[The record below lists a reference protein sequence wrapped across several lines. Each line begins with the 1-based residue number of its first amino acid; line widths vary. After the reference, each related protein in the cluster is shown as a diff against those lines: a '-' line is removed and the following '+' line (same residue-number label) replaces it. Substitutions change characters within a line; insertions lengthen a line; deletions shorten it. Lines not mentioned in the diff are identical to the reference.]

1 MTSILES
8 LFSLKGRKAVITSG
22 TRGIGKSPV
31 LLELTKLTDTIT
43 RDERNIETKML
54 IEALGQQA
62 FVYTADL
69 SNQEQVEN
77 LSKRILADGHQVSI
91 LITCAGIQRRHPAHR
106 FPMSDWDEV
115 LQVNLRTVWTLCRD
129 LDSYML
135 TRKPDASGHRGS
147 IINVASIVSFQ
158 GGLTVPV
165 YAAAKGGIA
174 QLTKALSNEWA
185 SQGVNV
191 NAVAPGYVA
200 PDMNEAL
207 INDENRAESILSRIS
222 AGRWGCPED
231 FKGYIWG
238 EATLEGHD
246 LAVEGCLDEMIPRI
260 IGQEAN
266 GVENIWQTFW
276 RHGFYRGGP
285 VFMFAISGIDITLWD
300 LKGRSLKLPIYE
312 LFGDKVRNKVQVYC
326 WIGGDRPS
334 DIEAAAKKRL
344 EQGLT
349 TVKRLKQVKALGLGA
364 GLDFH
369 GRCHKAM
376 AKQLARALEPH
387 RLLFIEEPILVEHPE
402 AIKKLSD
409 QTVIPIAF
417 GERLYT
423 RWDIKRFL
431 EDSSVDIL
439 QPDIAHAGGISET
452 KRIATMAEAYDVA
465 IAPHCSRG
473 PVAFAA
479 SVQVALSSPNF
490 AILEMSLG
498 MHYNTEVGDIDLLTY
513 LKDPSVFDLEGGH
526 FKAPTGYGL
535 GIEIDEEMAQI
546 WGKQPPGYARQFRMN
561 PHALGDGVPGNP
573 DIGSFYAFIL
583 SRSEH
588 VHLTV
593 VARSNFEAVSASGI
607 SIDSQNHGKHHVKPH
622 KVFRTVA
629 EAGQKFDFIICT
641 NKAVDQLSTA
651 ADIAPGVGDNTS
663 IVIIQNGVGNED
675 AFREKFPSATIISC
689 VTWVGARQPEPGFIH
704 HTTSEDMQVGLYPN
718 KAGDAS
724 RDTQRL
730 AQFESL
736 LSIGKTIF
744 QIVPNIQVQRWEKV
758 VWNAAWNSL
767 TALTLM
773 DTHAWLSSS
782 DLSTSMTRKLM
793 KEVIDVANAL
803 GVPLG
808 YELIDRLL
816 DKILAMPPIGSSM
829 RTDYENGKP
838 MEVEVILG
846 YPVKKG
852 RELGIDVA
860 TIETLYTIL
869 LAINKRLISAQGK

>member
-1 MTSILES
+1 MAKIASV
-8 LFSLKGRKAVITSG
+8 KYYRV
-22 TRGIGKSPV
+22 
-31 LLELTKLTDTIT
+31 
-43 RDERNIETKML
+43 
-54 IEALGQQA
+54 
-62 FVYTADL
+62 
-69 SNQEQVEN
+69 
-77 LSKRILADGHQVSI
+77 
-91 LITCAGIQRRHPAHR
+91 
-106 FPMSDWDEV
+106 
-115 LQVNLRTVWTLCRD
+115 
-129 LDSYML
+129 
-135 TRKPDASGHRGS
+135 KPRWLM
-147 IINVASIVSFQ
+147 VKV
-158 GGLTVPV
+158 V
-165 YAAAKGGIA
+165 
-174 QLTKALSNEWA
+174 
-185 SQGVNV
+185 
-191 NAVAPGYVA
+191 
-200 PDMNEAL
+200 
-207 INDENRAESILSRIS
+207 DEN
-222 AGRWGCPED
+222 GQHG
-231 FKGYIWG
+231 WG

-266 GVENIWQTFW
+266 DIENIWQTFW

-285 VFMFAISGIDITLWD
+285 VFMSAISGIDIALWD
-300 LKGRSLKLPIYE
+300 LKGRNLKVPIYE
-312 LFGDKVRNKVQVYC
+312 LLGGKVRNKVQVYC

-334 DIEAAAKKRL
+334 DIETAAKKRL

-349 TVKRLKQVKALGLGA
+349 CVKMNATEDLGWIDSPSALDSTVERLKQVKALGLDA

-387 RLLFIEEPILVEHPE
+387 RPLFIEEPILVEHPE

-465 IAPHCSRG
+465 IAPHCPLG

-498 MHYNTEVGDIDLLTY
+498 MHYNTEAGDIDLLTY

-526 FKAPTGYGL
+526 VKAPTGYGL
-535 GIEIDEEMAQI
+535 GIEIDEEM
-546 WGKQPPGYARQFRMN
+546 
-561 PHALGDGVPGNP
+561 
-573 DIGSFYAFIL
+573 
-583 SRSEH
+583 
-588 VHLTV
+588 
-593 VARSNFEAVSASGI
+593 VARIAKETAPWQCKTF
-607 SIDSQNHGKHHVKPH
+607 H
-622 KVFRTVA
+622 VFRTVA

-675 AFREKFPSATIISC
+675 AFRERFPSATIISC
-689 VTWVGARQPEPGFIH
+689 VTWVGARQPEPGFIA

-718 KAGDAS
+718 EAGDES
-724 RDTQRL
+724 CDKEHL

-782 DLSTSMTRKLM
+782 DLSTPMTRKLM

-816 DKILAMPPIGSSM
+816 EKILAMPPIGSSM

-846 YPVKKG
+846 YPVRKG
-852 RELGIDVA
+852 KELGIDVA

-869 LAINKRLISAQGK
+869 LAINKRLISTQSK

>member
-1 MTSILES
+1 MA
-8 LFSLKGRKAVITSG
+8 KITSVKYY
-22 TRGIGKSPV
+22 RV
-31 LLELTKLTDTIT
+31 
-43 RDERNIETKML
+43 
-54 IEALGQQA
+54 
-62 FVYTADL
+62 
-69 SNQEQVEN
+69 
-77 LSKRILADGHQVSI
+77 
-91 LITCAGIQRRHPAHR
+91 
-106 FPMSDWDEV
+106 
-115 LQVNLRTVWTLCRD
+115 
-129 LDSYML
+129 
-135 TRKPDASGHRGS
+135 KPRWLM
-147 IINVASIVSFQ
+147 VKIV
-158 GGLTVPV
+158 
-165 YAAAKGGIA
+165 
-174 QLTKALSNEWA
+174 
-185 SQGVNV
+185 
-191 NAVAPGYVA
+191 
-200 PDMNEAL
+200 
-207 INDENRAESILSRIS
+207 DEN
-222 AGRWGCPED
+222 GQHG
-231 FKGYIWG
+231 WG

-266 GVENIWQTFW
+266 DIENIWQTFW
-276 RHGFYRGGP
+276 RHSFYRGGP
-285 VFMFAISGIDITLWD
+285 IFMSALSGIDIALWD
-300 LKGRSLKLPIYE
+300 LKGRNLKVPIYE
-312 LFGDKVRNKVQVYC
+312 LLGGKVRTKVQVYC

-334 DIEAAAKKRL
+334 DVEAAAKKRVA
-344 EQGLT
+344 QGLT
-349 TVKRLKQVKALGLGA
+349 CVKMNATEDLGWIDSPSALDSTVERLKQVKALGLDV

-387 RLLFIEEPILVEHPE
+387 RPLFIEEPILVEHPE

-465 IAPHCSRG
+465 IAPHCPLG

-490 AILEMSLG
+490 SILEMSLG
-498 MHYNTEVGDIDLLTY
+498 MHYNTEAGDIDLLTY
-513 LKDPSVFDLEGGH
+513 LKDPAVFDLENGYV
-526 FKAPTGYGL
+526 KAPTGYGL
-535 GIEIDEEMAQI
+535 GIDIDEEMVIKIAKETEPWQCKTFHGPDVWSI
-546 WGKQPPGYARQFRMN
+546 LKMSNETLEVLVYG
-561 PHALGDGVPGNP
+561 LGA
-573 DIGSFYAFIL
+573 IGSFYAFII
-583 SRSEH
+583 SRSER
-588 VHLTV
+588 VRLTV
-593 VARSNFEAVSASGI
+593 AARSNFEAVAANGI
-607 SIDSQNHGKHHVKPH
+607 KIDILRS
-622 KVFRTVA
+622 VA
-629 EAGQKFDFIICT
+629 DAEQKFDFIICT
-641 NKAVDQLSTA
+641 NKAVDQASSA
-651 ADIAPGVGDNTS
+651 ADIAPGVGDNTT

-675 AFREKFPSATIISC
+675 AFRQRFPNVTIISC
-689 VTWVGARQPEPGFIH
+689 VTWVGARQPEPGVIE

-718 KAGDAS
+718 KAGDEI

-730 AQFESL
+730 SQFESL

-773 DTHAWLSSS
+773 DTHSWLSSS
-782 DLSTSMTRKLM
+782 DLSTPMTRKLM

-803 GVPLG
+803 GVPLED
-808 YELIDRLL
+808 ELIDKLI
-816 DKILAMPPIGSSM
+816 DKILRMPPIGSSM

-852 RELGIDVA
+852 RELNIDVS
-860 TIETLYTIL
+860 TIENLYTVL
-869 LAINKRLISAQGK
+869 LAINKRLIGAQSG

>member
-1 MTSILES
+1 MA
-8 LFSLKGRKAVITSG
+8 KITSVKYY
-22 TRGIGKSPV
+22 RV
-31 LLELTKLTDTIT
+31 
-43 RDERNIETKML
+43 
-54 IEALGQQA
+54 
-62 FVYTADL
+62 
-69 SNQEQVEN
+69 
-77 LSKRILADGHQVSI
+77 
-91 LITCAGIQRRHPAHR
+91 
-106 FPMSDWDEV
+106 
-115 LQVNLRTVWTLCRD
+115 
-129 LDSYML
+129 
-135 TRKPDASGHRGS
+135 KPRWLM
-147 IINVASIVSFQ
+147 VKV
-158 GGLTVPV
+158 V
-165 YAAAKGGIA
+165 
-174 QLTKALSNEWA
+174 
-185 SQGVNV
+185 
-191 NAVAPGYVA
+191 
-200 PDMNEAL
+200 
-207 INDENRAESILSRIS
+207 DEN
-222 AGRWGCPED
+222 GQYG
-231 FKGYIWG
+231 WG

-266 GVENIWQTFW
+266 DIENIWQTFW

-285 VFMFAISGIDITLWD
+285 VFMSAISGIDIALWD
-300 LKGRSLKLPIYE
+300 LKGRNLKVPIYE
-312 LFGDKVRNKVQVYC
+312 LLGGKVRNKVQVYC

-349 TVKRLKQVKALGLGA
+349 CVKMNATEDLGWIDSPSALDSTVERLKQVKALGLDA

-387 RLLFIEEPILVEHPE
+387 RPLFIEEPILVEHPE

-452 KRIATMAEAYDVA
+452 KRIVTMAEAYDVA
-465 IAPHCSRG
+465 IAPHCPLG

-498 MHYNTEVGDIDLLTY
+498 MHYNTEAGDIDLLTY
-513 LKDPSVFDLEGGH
+513 LKNPSVFDLEGGH
-526 FKAPTGYGL
+526 VKAPTGYGL
-535 GIEIDEEMAQI
+535 GIEIDEEMVIRIAKETEPWQCKTFH
-546 WGKQPPGYARQFRMN
+546 GP
-561 PHALGDGVPGNP
+561 DGSIREW
-573 DIGSFYAFIL
+573 IGSFYAFIL

-593 VARSNFEAVSASGI
+593 VARSNFEAVSANGI
-607 SIDSQNHGKHHVKPH
+607 SIDSQNHGKHRVKPH

-651 ADIAPGVGDNTS
+651 GDIAPGVGDDTS

-675 AFREKFPSATIISC
+675 AFREKFPSVTIISC
-689 VTWVGARQPEPGFIH
+689 VTWVGARQPEPGFIN

-724 RDTQRL
+724 RDAQHL
-730 AQFESL
+730 SQFESL

-767 TALTLM
+767 TALTLV

-782 DLSTSMTRKLM
+782 DLSTPMTRKLM

-803 GVPLG
+803 GVPLEYG
-808 YELIDRLL
+808 LIDRLL

-869 LAINKRLISAQGK
+869 LAINKRLISVQSKRG